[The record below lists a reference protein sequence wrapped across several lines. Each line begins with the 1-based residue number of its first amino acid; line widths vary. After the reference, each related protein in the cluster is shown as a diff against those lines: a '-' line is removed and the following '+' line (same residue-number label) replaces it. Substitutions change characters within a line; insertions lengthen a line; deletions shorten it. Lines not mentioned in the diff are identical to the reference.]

1 MGKAISLLLKH
12 KRINYE
18 GAFSP
23 VDFNPNG
30 DISSAV
36 YEIWRYDGNSK
47 FTTIK
52 TFTFKGK

>member
-1 MGKAISLLLKH
+1 MYLLAH
-12 KRINYE
+12 KDINYE

-23 VDFNPNG
+23 VDFDPDG

-36 YEIWRYDGNSK
+36 YEVWRYDGNSK
-47 FTTIK
+47 FTTVK